1 MSLFISNEHLVA
13 TELKKRTIVWRFKLM
28 RRAVFQSVVSILVIL
43 ASVPI
48 AQFAVRSGFTLAS
61 ALIVPTVMLGIWL
74 SISSRRRTNRIGWF
88 AFVMATAV
96 WMPTCPWWKSQI
108 ENSLVRIQQVVSS
121 SAYSGMELAAVIALF
136 LLPWGVACASGTFA
150 AFLAKKLLAARAVV
164 DREQADTICWRGPF
178 WWALTPPAVT
188 PPAVEVPQQDHSDFR
203 FTLREMLLALAAF
216 GALTAWLSSPVHQWK
231 SQQANNQSHF
241 LTLFKDS
248 FTSGNV
254 VLLARPEITEVIT
267 SFLQGGINPT
277 GIHEYR
283 IVAPIQKDNQRLWA
297 VWTYTYD
304 ERYKDTVSKYG
315 YAEASTHGQLPP
327 LPLTEYLSEPIAEI
341 IDGEPQLRWPKALIL
356 EAPKSI
362 KADETITV
370 IANARWGT
378 QCQLVVH
385 PFHAVSS
392 PAPIQNA
399 PQSGPVRWQWKLDPK
414 FKGSQIQFEI
424 LARIAPLYRATSVF
438 GSIEIERPKAK

>member
-1 MSLFISNEHLVA
+1 MH
-13 TELKKRTIVWRFKLM
+13 
-28 RRAVFQSVVSILVIL
+28 RAVSLSVVSILVIL

-48 AQFAVRSGFTLAS
+48 TQFAVRSGFTLSS
-61 ALIVPTVMLGIWL
+61 ALIVPTVMLGMWL
-74 SISSRRRTNRIGWF
+74 SISSRRRADRIGWF
-88 AFVMATAV
+88 VFVMATAV
-96 WMPTCPWWKSQI
+96 WLPSCPWWKSQI
-108 ENSLVRIQQVVSS
+108 ENTLIRIQKVVSY
-121 SAYSGMELAAVIALF
+121 SAYSGLHMELAAVLALF
-136 LLPWGVACASGTFA
+136 LLPWGVACAFGTFA
-150 AFLAKKLLAARAVV
+150 AFLAKKFLAKKSLAPHAVV
-164 DREQADTICWRGPF
+164 DREQANTICWRGPF

-188 PPAVEVPQQDHSDFR
+188 PPAVDVRPQDQSDFR

-277 GIHEYR
+277 GMHEYR

-297 VWTYTYD
+297 VWTYTCH
-304 ERYKDTVSKYG
+304 ESYKDTVSNYG

-327 LPLTEYLSEPIAEI
+327 FPLPEYLSEPIAEI
-341 IDGEPQLRWPKALIL
+341 IDGEPQLRWPKAVIL

-378 QCQLVVH
+378 QCELVVH
-385 PFHAVSS
+385 P
-392 PAPIQNA
+392 
-399 PQSGPVRWQWKLDPK
+399 
-414 FKGSQIQFEI
+414 
-424 LARIAPLYRATSVF
+424 VF
-438 GSIEIERPKAK
+438 GSITPPSPRNPLTS